1 MAGCRDPGGI
11 VQPGRAAQPGAG
23 VRTRGHQGG
32 GGGPVPAFGVDA
44 LRCSIEVNGST

>member
-11 VQPGRAAQPGAG
+11 VQPGRVAQLGAG